1 MISVQLLY
9 LNLHFTSCLF
19 VDMQNYVY
27 LTQEN
32 VLNPITIHQLKVPL
46 PLLCAFARRYPFH
59 PESWP
64 QVAHKLARHT
74 TVLRPFPSHSNVN
87 FKFRAERLVWPI
99 SHIMRF
105 KAAGRAITRIL
116 KIMIKRRMKN
126 HKKLIHWL
134 RGQQLYLFLFEIP
147 FTVLYRLIHSKWR
160 RPYRAG
166 VMYLH

>member
-1 MISVQLLY
+1 MISLQLPN
-9 LNLHFTSCLF
+9 LNLHFSSCLF
-19 VDMQNYVY
+19 VDMFTSPRKMFEFNFYSPAQSSFTSSVCNVH
-27 LTQEN
+27 LQE
-32 VLNPITIHQLKVPL
+32 T
-46 PLLCAFARRYPFH
+46 YPFH

-74 TVLRPFPSHSNVN
+74 SILRPFPSHSNVN